1 MISSQYKII
10 LIVGNKHIKSE
21 RSVIE
26 TSNAAPLQISR
37 HALSIAENYDDHIVP
52 VTVKYPEL

>member
-10 LIVGNKHIKSE
+10 SIVGNKQIKSE
-21 RSVIE
+21 RSEIE
-26 TSNAAPLQISR
+26 TSNAAPLPISP
-37 HALSIAENYDDHIVP
+37 LSIAENYGDHIVP